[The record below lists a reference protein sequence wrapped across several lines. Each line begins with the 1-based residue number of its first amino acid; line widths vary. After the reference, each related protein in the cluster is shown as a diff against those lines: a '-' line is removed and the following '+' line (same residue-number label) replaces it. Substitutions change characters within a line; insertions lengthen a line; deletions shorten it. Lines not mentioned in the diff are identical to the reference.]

1 MIETVKIGKEF
12 HSKVTEKARN
22 MIEKGVF
29 EDTFEDGMLIQVSTE
44 LSELTVKSRIYN
56 TVVGDSF
63 VIVGSKS

>member
-1 MIETVKIGKEF
+1 MFETVKIGKEF

-22 MIEKGVF
+22 IEKGVF